1 MGRLE
6 DRKEKRKADK
16 IISNAKKDML
26 EWVQKIERE
35 PTKEE
40 YRAWQDGYLAGISRL
55 RKMVENNAD

>member
-16 IISNAKKDML
+16 IINSAKKDMM
-26 EWVQKIERE
+26 EWVQKIERQ
-35 PTKEE
+35 PNPEE

-55 RKMVENNAD
+55 RKMVSNDD